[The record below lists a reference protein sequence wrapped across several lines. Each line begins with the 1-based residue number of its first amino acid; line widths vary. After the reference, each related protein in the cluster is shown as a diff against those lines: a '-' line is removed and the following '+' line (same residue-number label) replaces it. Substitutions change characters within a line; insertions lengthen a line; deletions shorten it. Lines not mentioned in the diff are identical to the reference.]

1 MITHCETCGASLKKF
16 WHRITP
22 GLVDTL
28 VKSYT
33 VVSSKGENV
42 FNRDELALSN
52 SAYTNLYKLRY
63 HGLLAKHKVNGE
75 WHKGEW
81 LITRRGGQ
89 FLRGELAIPFRVQTF
104 RNKVIAHDSD
114 LVKIGQVI
122 GQTPYFET
130 NFEFD
135 YAEEEDLERV
145 PVVAANNKRKRQ
157 KTCPICKDKLVS
169 EIQAGE
175 PVDGRIPVRKFL
187 TCANKA
193 GCTYR
198 IEVDL

>member
-1 MITHCETCGASLKKF
+1 MIHHCEHCGASLKKF

-33 VVSSKGENV
+33 VVSAKNENV
-42 FNRDELALSN
+42 FTRDELALSN

-104 RNKVIAHDSD
+104 RNKVIGHDSETVT
-114 LVKIGQVI
+114 LAQVMKEKL
-122 GQTPYFET
+122 YFEV

-135 YAEEEDLERV
+135 YADEEDLERV
-145 PVVAANNKRKRQ
+145 PVVAKNRKRKKQ
-157 KTCPICKDKLVS
+157 LTCPRCNDKLS
-169 EIQAGE
+169 THMETYPGKE
-175 PVDGRIPVRKFL
+175 ENSLLVRKWYV
-187 TCANKA
+187 CANKV
-193 GCTYR
+193 GCGYKEE
-198 IEVDL
+198 IL